1 VSWLARE
8 ATVRRIVDGVLN
20 GRAPVVLAGPGM
32 GRTTVL
38 LAAAER
44 LRERRVESAL
54 LELGDDA
61 TEPGSAG
68 GGVVLRSGGLELHR
82 MLARG
87 LGVRELDGKAIQ
99 RVPLVPLLRRDLRAW
114 AAAAGVALAED
125 DLERAFRASG
135 GHPWVFS
142 AWLDAQ
148 LFTRAPDALE
158 ERVLAAARG
167 LFARTDA
174 ALSTPSSPSCG
185 AGSPRG
191 RATVDEIRRATGAG
205 KGALDRL
212 SIAGPSRGARR
223 ERRGRRELQ
232 PLPAPPARLD
242 RARERCRG
250 RRRGARAA
258 ARRCHQ
264 VRAQRPGRTRAL
276 GPAAPSGA
284 ARERRAPTSPP

>member
-1 VSWLARE
+1 MSWLARE

-87 LGVRELDGKAIQ
+87 RGVRELDGKAIQ

-148 LFTRAPDALE
+148 RFTRAPEALE
-158 ERVLAAARG
+158 ERVLAGARG

-174 ALSTPSSPSCG
+174 ALSHPELAKLWSWLAPI
-185 AGSPRG
+185 G

-212 SIAGPSRGARR
+212 SIAGPVSRTLGASAEVAVSCSLYLRHL
-223 ERRGRRELQ
+223 RG
-232 PLPAPPARLD
+232 
-242 RARERCRG
+242 
-250 RRRGARAA
+250 
-258 ARRCHQ
+258 
-264 VRAQRPGRTRAL
+264 
-276 GPAAPSGA
+276 
-284 ARERRAPTSPP
+284 